1 MIERPQ
7 WRAEFVTPLVTFLA
21 SRQCSVNQAVY
32 GAVGGCY
39 SRIYLTQTQGW
50 LAPRDRPATPE
61 EVMAHLGDIE
71 DRTGSLET
79 RSVEEDLHVSST
91 RSMRGAPSSN
101 SARRESPFTPGRR

>member
-1 MIERPQ
+1 
-7 WRAEFVTPLVTFLA
+7 
-21 SRQCSVNQAVY
+21 
-32 GAVGGCY
+32 
-39 SRIYLTQTQGW
+39 
-50 LAPRDRPATPE
+50 
-61 EVMAHLGDIE
+61 MAHLGDIE